1 MGLEMDGILGPGPD
15 NPFWS
20 LPLSD
25 LRCMNSSCEAFIV
38 GFNKSQERYP
48 NSQFLHYGFWTIY
61 FWGSIVILFAFLH
74 IRHRLAD
81 LNQNK
86 RVLERLQAFWRTFT
100 YRRLTGKMGEQ
111 VDVSYGLLCLLAA
124 ATAFLCVMPFY
135 QGFYLREDF
144 RFGSP
149 PLSVRCAVLMS
160 ALTPPLMMLAGK
172 MNVLTLLTGVSY
184 AKLNIW
190 HRFVGYAI
198 FCLSI
203 VHMVWLL
210 DQHQNENKL
219 IVAIRFPI
227 CMPQSR
233 KVDGRSWL
241 IYIT

>member
-1 MGLEMDGILGPGPD
+1 MGHDVTGITGNGPD
-15 NPFWS
+15 NPFWG
-20 LPLSD
+20 LPLTD
-25 LRCMNSSCEAFIV
+25 MRCMNASCEAFII
-38 GFNKSQERYP
+38 GYNKSQERYP

-61 FWGSIVILFAFLH
+61 FWGAIIILFTFLH
-74 IRHRLAD
+74 VRHRLAD
-81 LNQNK
+81 LNKNK
-86 RVLERLQAFWRTFT
+86 RVLERLQAIWRSFT

-111 VDVSYGLLCLLAA
+111 VDISYGLICLLAL

-135 QGFYLREDF
+135 QGFYLREQF

-203 VHMVWLL
+203 VHVVWCLYL
-210 DQHQNENKL
+210 FEDKQKL
-219 IVAIRFPI
+219 MVAIRFPI
-227 CMPQSR
+227 
-233 KVDGRSWL
+233 
-241 IYIT
+241 